1 MEKYKYNLI
10 TGGGGGPQIQPL
22 IWVQSN
28 RELAQLTLSL
38 PLNAVVQSSRA
49 ISLRTLNSKIVT
61 EGLGKKTKTQSAT
74 KL

>member
-22 IWVQSN
+22 IWVQSK
-28 RELAQLTLSL
+28 RISPTHTVSPIECSCAEFKDYLSED
-38 PLNAVVQSSRA
+38 
-49 ISLRTLNSKIVT
+49 TNSKIVT